1 MQNKRGSIFKP
12 FAALKGF
19 DDAIKEKEEIKYEK
33 PILSSDKLEEL
44 QDEFSKM
51 DTGSLVYVKYYKNNK
66 FYETNGTIKKID
78 TVYKKLILEYDDKE
92 IKIEINCI
100 IDLKVN

>member
-33 PILSSDKLEEL
+33 PVLSSDKLEEL
-44 QDEFSKM
+44 QEEFSLLSI
-51 DTGSLVYVKYYKNNK
+51 GSSVYVKFYKNSK
-66 FYETNGTIKKID
+66 FYEIEGIITKID
-78 TVYKKLILEYDDKE
+78 TVYKRLVIVESGKE
-92 IKIEINCI
+92 IKVEINNI